1 MEKIESF
8 VARTRGP
15 MIPFVA
21 EWYPWAY
28 AHHYLRVEMER
39 VPTEL
44 DRPARS
50 LSLDNAMGLVHH
62 WCAVTGEKAEEA
74 ARRLADAY
82 LERWGLTPPDWGGL
96 WSGPAEEQAWSGP
109 AEEEQ
114 RWSEATEP
122 QPWPDTTEEEP
133 WAETAEAERAWA
145 QTTEAERPWLQAT
158 DDERRESRVEPG
170 QEQPAE
176 PRLAPRPDLRLEA
189 RFEPRSEPRL
199 VSLPATRSE
208 PRPESRLERRSEPLV
223 SSALALLP
231 ASGVAVLREALA
243 GEPTLILP
251 VVSGDIQD
259 ADQLV
264 RPARAQLTTGR

>member
-50 LSLDNAMGLVHH
+50 LSLDNAMGLVHR

-74 ARRLADAY
+74 ARHLADAY
-82 LERWGLTPPDWGGL
+82 LERWGLTPPDWGGPWYGPAEEEHPWSSPAEEEQL
-96 WSGPAEEQAWSGP
+96 WSGPAEG
-109 AEEEQ
+109 
-114 RWSEATEP
+114 
-122 QPWPDTTEEEP
+122 
-133 WAETAEAERAWA
+133 
-145 QTTEAERPWLQAT
+145 
-158 DDERRESRVEPG
+158 ESRVEPG
-170 QEQPAE
+170 PEPAVE
-176 PRLAPRPDLRLEA
+176 PRSAPRPDLRLEA

-208 PRPESRLERRSEPLV
+208 PRPESRLEPRLERRSEPPV

-251 VVSGDIQD
+251 VVSGEIQD
-259 ADQLV
+259 AEPLN

>member
-50 LSLDNAMGLVHH
+50 LSLDNAMGLVHR

-74 ARRLADAY
+74 ARHLADAY
-82 LERWGLTPPDWGGL
+82 LERWGLTPPDWGGS
-96 WSGPAEEQAWSGP
+96 WSDPADEEQPWP
-109 AEEEQ
+109 AAAGEEQ
-114 RWSEATEP
+114 RWPATIEP
-122 QPWPDTTEEEP
+122 ERP
-133 WAETAEAERAWA
+133 WAQPAEPERDWAESAEAERAWA
-145 QTTEAERPWLQAT
+145 ETTEAERLWLPAAGG
-158 DDERRESRVEPG
+158 ERPESRVEPAP
-170 QEQPAE
+170 EPAVK
-176 PRLAPRPDLRLEA
+176 PGPAPRPDLRLEA
-189 RFEPRSEPRL
+189 RFEPRPEPRL
-199 VSLPATRSE
+199 VSLPT
-208 PRPESRLERRSEPLV
+208 
-223 SSALALLP
+223 
-231 ASGVAVLREALA
+231 LA

-251 VVSGDIQD
+251 VVSGEIQD
-259 ADQLV
+259 AEPLN